1 MRSLRGGKIVKDDA
15 PRSPRRFRGEG
26 AMTSCANHDPERD
39 SGFQAVRMR
48 WFTKGAIGSPPSMIW
63 R

>member
-26 AMTSCANHDPERD
+26 AMPLVPTTTQSVIQGSRRCACD
-39 SGFQAVRMR
+39 
-48 WFTKGAIGSPPSMIW
+48 GSPRARLAAHRP
-63 R
+63 